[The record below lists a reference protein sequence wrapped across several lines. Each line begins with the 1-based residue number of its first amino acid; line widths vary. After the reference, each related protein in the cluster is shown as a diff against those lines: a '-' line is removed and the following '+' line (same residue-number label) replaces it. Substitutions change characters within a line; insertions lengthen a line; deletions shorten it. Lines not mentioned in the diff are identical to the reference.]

1 VTNDATLKVLGCHA
15 VAVVGSPAAVA
26 SSGKLS
32 SGACPNGAGR
42 DQIFP
47 SRFNLGELVV
57 DPSGSGW
64 HNSWAGLS
72 R

>member
-1 VTNDATLKVLGCHA
+1 LLGCHA

-42 DQIFP
+42 DQFP
-47 SRFNLGELVV
+47 ASFFI
-57 DPSGSGW
+57 
-64 HNSWAGLS
+64 
-72 R
+72 

>member
-1 VTNDATLKVLGCHA
+1 MTNDATLYFLGCHA

-42 DQIFP
+42 DQI
-47 SRFNLGELVV
+47 SRLVFYLNFVV
-57 DPSGSGW
+57 DRFGSGM
-64 HNSWAGLS
+64 A
-72 R
+72 